1 MGLSNGQ
8 MRRARLTHTLLKE
21 PDLLLV
27 DDPFLGLDPTAT
39 SIISKF
45 LATYNHET
53 LGGCPIVIGLRYQDP
68 LPAWTTHICCV
79 DETNG
84 ILFQGPINELQ
95 QKINAIKSREDKIL
109 QEKKVLKTAENSF
122 EIDDLVASHPMY
134 GRDRHEII
142 KMPETIELKGLDVSY
157 KGEFVLRNLR
167 WKVEPGSKWHIRGD
181 NGSGKSTLLS
191 LLTAEHPQSWNSK
204 VVENGKERRTGN
216 ANYFDINKRIGM
228 SSPELHA
235 IFLKNSGDRLS
246 IRECIATGF
255 HEGSSNNFIP
265 MWDKLSDNQKKIVN
279 MYITYFE
286 LQDISETKLFDEVS
300 VSKQKLILF
309 VRSLVKMPEVLILD
323 EAFSGMEAEPMIRCQ
338 EFLEYWPGTV
348 LVVSHI
354 AEETPKCDH
363 FLRLIS
369 PGQYTIGNIEN

>member
-1 MGLSNGQ
+1 
-8 MRRARLTHTLLKE
+8 
-21 PDLLLV
+21 
-27 DDPFLGLDPTAT
+27 
-39 SIISKF
+39 
-45 LATYNHET
+45 
-53 LGGCPIVIGLRYQDP
+53 
-68 LPAWTTHICCV
+68 
-79 DETNG
+79 
-84 ILFQGPINELQ
+84 
-95 QKINAIKSREDKIL
+95 
-109 QEKKVLKTAENSF
+109 
-122 EIDDLVASHPMY
+122 
-134 GRDRHEII
+134 
-142 KMPETIELKGLDVSY
+142 
-157 KGEFVLRNLR
+157 
-167 WKVEPGSKWHIRGD
+167 
-181 NGSGKSTLLS
+181 
-191 LLTAEHPQSWNSK
+191 
-204 VVENGKERRTGN
+204 
-216 ANYFDINKRIGM
+216 M

-354 AEETPKCDH
+354 AEE
-363 FLRLIS
+363 LSLIH
-369 PGQYTIGNIEN
+369 I